1 MTRRLSSRR
10 TLTGVGLSLLAA
22 SIAWLSARGADS
34 PEARE
39 IKARLKKQAD
49 RIESLEVSFRHEGTS
64 PLKAEQ
70 LLAMAQFRNQ
80 LWLPKDRWHVAFK
93 GRKRFRHELNP
104 ERLTPL
110 GHTDEFGMSP
120 PPPVDPKSPALVQ
133 ENQKKLIKEY
143 ERAAAMVKAEKAR
156 GTKRIRFDNQPDRDV
171 TRAYN
176 SRTLWMRHPESDKV
190 DAYEIWPSN
199 SRANWF
205 QVTPYTQATGLH
217 PPDPTGHAQAV
228 KAQAMFRIGDR
239 VGDHGYQL
247 EDKTEVV
254 DGSTCVVLNGN
265 LNSLLQPG
273 MIVGDLTDRLWLDR
287 DHGLAVRKREFA
299 RDGRIGMRWINTEL
313 REVEPGLWLPL
324 HCRQETFAEDAPPE
338 WKDKPVMIEE
348 ITVSKL
354 EVNKV
359 SDDLFDM
366 NIRKSDHVE
375 DLRGVLSGK

>member
-1 MTRRLSSRR
+1 MTRRLPSRR
-10 TLTGVGLSLLAA
+10 TLAGVGLSLLAA
-22 SIAWLSARGADS
+22 SITWLCARGADS

-39 IKARLKKQAD
+39 IRTRLKKQAD
-49 RIESLEVSFRHEGTS
+49 RIESLEVSFRREVTS

-80 LWLPKDRWHVAFK
+80 LWLPKDRWQVAFK
-93 GRKRFRHELNP
+93 GRKRFRRELNP

-110 GHTDEFGMSP
+110 GRTDEFGMSP

-156 GTKRIRFDNQPDRDV
+156 GTKRIQFDNQPDRDV

-176 SRTLWMRHPESDKV
+176 GRTLWMRHPESEKV
-190 DAYEIWPSN
+190 DAYEIWSSN

-217 PPDPTGHAQAV
+217 PPDPTGDSQIV
-228 KAQAMFRIGDR
+228 KAQAMFRVADL
-239 VGDHGYQL
+239 VGEHGYQL
-247 EDKTEVV
+247 EDMTEVV
-254 DGSTCVVLNGN
+254 DGSTCVVLKGS

-273 MIVGDLTDRLWLDR
+273 LIVGDLTDRLWLDR

-324 HCRQETFAEDAPPE
+324 HCRQETFAEDAPAE
-338 WKDKPVMIEE
+338 WKDKPVMIEV
-348 ITVSKL
+348 ITASKID
-354 EVNKV
+354 VNKV

-366 NIRKSDHVE
+366 TPRKIDHIE
-375 DLRGVLSGK
+375 DLRGVLSVK